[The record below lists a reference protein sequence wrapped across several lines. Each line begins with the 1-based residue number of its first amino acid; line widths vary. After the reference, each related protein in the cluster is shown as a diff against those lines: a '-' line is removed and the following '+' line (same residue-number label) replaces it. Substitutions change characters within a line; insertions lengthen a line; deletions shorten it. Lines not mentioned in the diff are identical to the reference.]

1 MIASL
6 LLLIAGLLLFL
17 VEGYFVF
24 DVSAGLLAA
33 ITLIPALFFTLL
45 TWLELRVVAS
55 LRAKR
60 SGTLVGAY
68 MLFKGVR
75 LLLTIVAIAIYIYAD
90 APLRIPFI
98 VNVLILFFLALAL
111 TSIIHLRA
119 ERRDH

>member
-1 MIASL
+1 M
-6 LLLIAGLLLFL
+6 
-17 VEGYFVF
+17 F

-33 ITLIPALFFTLL
+33 ITLVPALFFTLL
-45 TWLELRVVAS
+45 TWLELRVVAT

-90 APLRIPFI
+90 APLRMPFI
-98 VNVLILFFLALAL
+98 VNVLILFFLALAI

-119 ERRDH
+119 ERRDR